1 MEAFF
6 IYPNPIPVS
15 AWLVGVAERITI

>member
-15 AWLVGVAERITI
+15 TWLVGVAERITI